1 MKKIL
6 WTMLLGGLALQAS
19 VHAEENY
26 RTAVWFDALFD
37 ESGQVRELQAQDEAE
52 QTPAFWAQ
60 LRSRVLRA
68 RIPPVSELGQPA
80 SFRTGV
86 RVSLEVRKDASA
98 GAVAIKGL
106 EMAPLPIERNY
117 VGYPADAKN
126 SPGWSG
132 SITVACTVTIEGLC
146 RDIVVDALPGMPESV
161 RKFGKAS
168 LEAWRFRPQE
178 INGKPVEGRALVSL
192 QLKTLDSQPKDF
204 REPRR
209 VF

>member
-1 MKKIL
+1 MKRFL
-6 WTMLLGGLALQAS
+6 CALMLGGVAVQAS
-19 VHAEENY
+19 VHAEESY

-37 ESGQVRELQAQDEAE
+37 AAGQVRELQAQDEAE

-68 RIPPVSELGQPA
+68 RIPPVSEQGQPA
-80 SFRTGV
+80 TFRTGV
-86 RVSLEVRKDASA
+86 RVSLEVRRDAAA

-106 EMAPLPIERNY
+106 EMAPLPIERNF
-117 VGYPADAKN
+117 VGYPVDAKN

-132 SITVACTVTIEGLC
+132 AVTVACTVTVEGLC

-178 INGKPVEGRALVSL
+178 VNGKPVEGRALVSL
-192 QLKTLDSQPKDF
+192 QLETSDSQPKDF

>member
-1 MKKIL
+1 MP
-6 WTMLLGGLALQAS
+6 LARCVS
-19 VHAEENY
+19 CRR
-26 RTAVWFDALFD
+26 RTRSSRRQP
-37 ESGQVRELQAQDEAE
+37 SG
-52 QTPAFWAQ
+52 P
-60 LRSRVLRA
+60 SCA
-68 RIPPVSELGQPA
+68 RIPPVSEQGQPA
-80 SFRTGV
+80 TFRTGV
-86 RVSLEVRKDASA
+86 RVSLEVRKDAAA

-106 EMAPLPIERNY
+106 EMAPLPIERNF

-132 SITVACTVTIEGLC
+132 AVTVACTVTVEGLC

-178 INGKPVEGRALVSL
+178 VNGKPVEGRALVSL
-192 QLKTLDSQPKDF
+192 QLETSDGQPKDF

>member
-6 WTMLLGGLALQAS
+6 WGMLLGGMALQAS
-19 VHAEENY
+19 VHAEESY